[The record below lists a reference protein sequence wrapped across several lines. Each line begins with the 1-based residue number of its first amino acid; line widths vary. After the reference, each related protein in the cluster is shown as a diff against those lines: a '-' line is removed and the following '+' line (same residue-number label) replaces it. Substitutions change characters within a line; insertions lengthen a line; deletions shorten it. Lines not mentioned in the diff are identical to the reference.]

1 MKPTLPAHLGV
12 ILFAT
17 ALVATATPNFTNT
30 GAMTVPHVYQTATLL
45 PDGKVL
51 AAAGASHFESSPC
64 IGCATY
70 SYTLESELFSPAS
83 GLWRKT
89 GPLNVAR
96 MRQTATLLTNG
107 NVLVAGGVGNTN
119 NGNAWGYL
127 SSAEVYHSD
136 IENWFVTGE
145 LNLAREFH
153 TATLLP
159 NGKVLVAGGDTG
171 GLYSDTRSAEL
182 YDSATG
188 LWTNTGFLNVARH
201 AHTATLLPSGKV
213 LVTGGS
219 GSLYVGDGLSSAEL
233 YDSVSQG
240 WTHTYP
246 MSTNRVFHTA
256 TLLAD
261 GRVLIAGGLAYLNDF
276 GNHTIYSSA
285 EIYNPATEIWTPT
298 SPMNVA
304 RFGHAATLLPNGKV
318 LVTGGEAY
326 DGTNQHYAIFSAE
339 LYDSATGIWTQVGA
353 MNDAREYHTATL
365 LTNGVVLLAGGL
377 GTNSVLLST
386 EIFDPNVLWNPPVTP
401 AAALGIGTYSNQP
414 AVFFPTGANVN
425 HLLQMCTDLNTSN
438 WVTVSNGIPI
448 SGVIITNPPVNVF
461 FRLY

>member
-1 MKPTLPAHLGV
+1 MKPTLPALLGI

-30 GAMTVPHVYQTATLL
+30 GAMTVPRFFHTVTLL
-45 PDGKVL
+45 PNGKVL
-51 AAAGASHFESSPC
+51 AAAGASYFDKSPC
-64 IGCATY
+64 ISCAIY
-70 SYTLESELFSPAS
+70 SYTLESEIFNPAS
-83 GLWRKT
+83 GLWRKV

-119 NGNAWGYL
+119 SGNTSGYL

-240 WTHTYP
+240 WTHT
-246 MSTNRVFHTA
+246 
-256 TLLAD
+256 
-261 GRVLIAGGLAYLNDF
+261 
-276 GNHTIYSSA
+276 
-285 EIYNPATEIWTPT
+285 
-298 SPMNVA
+298 
-304 RFGHAATLLPNGKV
+304 
-318 LVTGGEAY
+318 
-326 DGTNQHYAIFSAE
+326 
-339 LYDSATGIWTQVGA
+339 
-353 MNDAREYHTATL
+353 
-365 LTNGVVLLAGGL
+365 
-377 GTNSVLLST
+377 
-386 EIFDPNVLWNPPVTP
+386 
-401 AAALGIGTYSNQP
+401 
-414 AVFFPTGANVN
+414 
-425 HLLQMCTDLNTSN
+425 
-438 WVTVSNGIPI
+438 
-448 SGVIITNPPVNVF
+448 
-461 FRLY
+461 